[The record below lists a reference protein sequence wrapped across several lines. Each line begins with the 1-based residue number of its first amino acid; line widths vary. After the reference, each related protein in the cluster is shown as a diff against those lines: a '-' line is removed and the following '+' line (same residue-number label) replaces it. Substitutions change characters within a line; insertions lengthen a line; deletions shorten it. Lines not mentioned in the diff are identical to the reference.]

1 MSKTIKRMMILA
13 VVFLAAV
20 GIYIIVTLRN
30 MNQSQT
36 VYTTLKAP
44 TLPVVYTDLFGTERN
59 RLIAYRQEMDPDVA
73 RETLTIL
80 PQDRQLKVYWQGYGV
95 NPVKIRYE
103 IRSLDQEQLVEK
115 TEVESWNAGEE
126 ENVVVLPIQN
136 LLMAG
141 KEYLLHLTLETE
153 QHGMIHYYTR
163 VLYPENDY
171 GQAMAALAR
180 EFSTKTLSEK
190 QAAELVTYL
199 ETTDTADN
207 SSLGNVTI
215 KSSFSQL
222 TWAGL
227 DMKLKGNMQVNMRE
241 LDGIMGQ
248 VQVRYQVSR
257 ISESGQ
263 EELYDVEDYYTMKW
277 SEKRIYLMDFN
288 RTTNQIF
295 SGHTELFSGRRI
307 LLGIGNDEA
316 VSLVKSSSGRY
327 RAFVFNRDLWCF
339 DQQENQASRIFS
351 FRDLGDDSG
360 RSDLEHHG
368 IKILSVDD
376 NGDVEFL
383 VYGYMNRG
391 NHEGFHGIGLYG
403 YSSDGNV
410 GERLF
415 IPSTKSFDRIK
426 QDVETLSYYNE
437 QGMLYLY
444 QDSEVLGIDLH
455 SKEYIVVADNLTDGR
470 FVISEDKTRLAWQE
484 VYSADSSDTIHVF
497 DMSSGSKQEI
507 KTQDGSLLRILG
519 FVQRDLVYGLAHPG
533 DMWILNGRD
542 EEMPMY
548 ALEII
553 DEELEIQTR
562 YERDGYHIA
571 NALVEGGRI
580 HVDRLVSLGEHQ
592 YAYHDSDTIVCN
604 DPSEERYM
612 EGIGWYASEIRRK
625 LYFIQL
631 DLDIKNSDSIT
642 VTMSKELTYDQSE
655 EMHLDVRTPKPGMVF
670 YAYGRGRLQG
680 IYTDFTDAL
689 QAAYELMGFVTD
701 GNQNILW
708 NRVDRD
714 SIRSIR
720 EPLAASGELLMNIE
734 GLEKGRRIGD
744 GLYILDARG
753 CTLNQILYFI
763 GQGIPVV
770 AYADSESYLL
780 LSGYDQYNVT
790 IYNSQ
795 TGESSKMGLNDANE
809 YFNRYR
815 NDFICG
821 INVD

>member
-1 MSKTIKRMMILA
+1 MSKTFKKITILA
-13 VVFLAAV
+13 IVFMMAV
-20 GIYIIVTLRN
+20 GIYIIMTLRN
-30 MNQSQT
+30 MNELQT

-59 RLIAYRQEMDPDVA
+59 RLIAYRQAMDSDVA

-95 NPVKIRYE
+95 NPVKINYE

-115 TEVESWNAGEE
+115 AELESWDTKDGE
-126 ENVVVLPIQN
+126 NMVILPIQN
-136 LLMAG
+136 LMLTG

-153 QHGMIHYYTR
+153 QHGIVHYYTR
-163 VLYPENDY
+163 LLSPENDY
-171 GQAMAALAR
+171 GQAMAELAR
-180 EFSTKTLSEK
+180 NFSTKTLSEN
-190 QAAELVTYL
+190 QATELVTYL

-227 DMKLKGNMQVNMRE
+227 NMELVGSMQVNMRE

-248 VQVRYQVSR
+248 VQVSYQVRR
-257 ISESGQ
+257 IAENGE

-288 RTTNQIF
+288 RVTNQVF
-295 SGHTELFSGRRI
+295 SGRTELFSGRRI
-307 LLGIGNDEA
+307 LLGIGNDDT
-316 VSLVKSSSGRY
+316 VSLVKSSSGRF
-327 RAFVFNRDLWCF
+327 RAFVYNRDLWCY
-339 DQQENQASRIFS
+339 DQQENRAVRIFS
-351 FRDLGDDSG
+351 FRDSTDDSG
-360 RSDLEHHG
+360 RSALGHHG
-368 IKILSVDD
+368 IKILSVEDS
-376 NGDVEFL
+376 GDVEFL

-403 YSSDGNV
+403 YSGDGNV

-415 IPSTKSFDRIK
+415 IPSSKSFDRIK

-437 QGMLYLY
+437 NGMLYLY
-444 QDSEVLGIDLH
+444 QDSGVLGIDLH
-455 SKEYIVVADNLTDGR
+455 SKEYVVVADNLTDGS
-470 FVISEDKTRLAWQE
+470 FVISEDKSRLAWQE
-484 VYSADSSDTIHVF
+484 TYGVDGSDTIHVF
-497 DMSSGSKQEI
+497 NMSTGSKQEI
-507 KTQDGSLLRILG
+507 KTQDGSILRILG
-519 FVQRDLVYGLAHPG
+519 FVQRDLVYGLAHSD
-533 DMWILNGRD
+533 DMWVLNGRN

-562 YERDGYHIA
+562 YERDGYHLA
-571 NALVEGGRI
+571 NAFVEDARI
-580 HVDRLVSLGEHQ
+580 HVDRLVRLGDHQ

-604 DPSEERYM
+604 EPSDENYM
-612 EGIGWYASEIRRK
+612 DGIGWYASEIRRK

-631 DLDIKNSDSIT
+631 DQEIKSGSAVK

-655 EMHLDVRTPKPGMVF
+655 EMRLEARIQNPGMVF
-670 YAYGRGRLQG
+670 YAYGRGKLQG
-680 IYTDFTDAL
+680 VYTSFTDAV
-689 QAAYELMGFVTD
+689 QAAYEFMGFVTD
-701 GNQNILW
+701 RGQRILW
-708 NRVDRD
+708 DRVDRD
-714 SIRSIR
+714 SIRNIR
-720 EPLAASGELLMNIE
+720 EPLSASGELLMNIE
-734 GLEKGRRIGD
+734 GLEKGKQIGED
-744 GLYILDARG
+744 LFILDARG
-753 CTLNQILYFI
+753 CMLNQILYFI

-770 AYADSESYLL
+770 AYADSDNYLL

-790 IYNSQ
+790 IYNPQ
-795 TGESSKMGLNDANE
+795 TGESGKMGLNDANE

-821 INVD
+821 IRVN